1 MDSLKEIYLNQ
12 FQLNILLNEEEKE
25 AYRYIVQE
33 GTYCV
38 HCKDV
43 CIEGVEVRENI
54 LNDMNDI
61 LIKGVC
67 KKCGG
72 HVSRF
77 IEYGEFEDFVKRAN
91 LFRKAIGE

>member
-1 MDSLKEIYLNQ
+1 MDKLKEIYLNQ
-12 FQLNILLNEEEKE
+12 FQLNILLDEEEKE
-25 AYRYIVQE
+25 AYRFIVQE

-43 CIEGVEVRENI
+43 CCEGVEVRENI

-67 KKCGG
+67 KKCEGY
-72 HVSRF
+72 VSRF
-77 IEYGEFEDFVKRAN
+77 IEYGEFEDFVERAN
-91 LFRKAIGE
+91 SFREAIGE